1 MGHDKAVGYLL
12 DCGANQ
18 EAVGHDNLTAKQV
31 ALKYKHGTVA
41 GLLE

>member
-1 MGHDKAVGYLL
+1 MGHDKAVRYLL

-31 ALKYKHGTVA
+31 ALKYKHDTVA
-41 GLLE
+41 AMFE